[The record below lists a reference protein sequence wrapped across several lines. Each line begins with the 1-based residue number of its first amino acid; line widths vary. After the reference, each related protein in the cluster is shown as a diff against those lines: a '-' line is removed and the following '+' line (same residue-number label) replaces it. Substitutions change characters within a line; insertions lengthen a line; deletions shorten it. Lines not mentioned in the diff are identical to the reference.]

1 MRRNETGDGIRSF
14 VAEPRV
20 PFNDTDWVLAEE
32 TRSDDDQ
39 AFTALMERYQRPI
52 LNFVFRMIGD
62 PSEAE
67 DVAQEVFVRA
77 YRGIHAA
84 GFRRTT
90 AAFSTWLFQIARHAA
105 LDALRRRKRH
115 PTESLADLETRGEPV
130 ADAGRTAAEETV
142 IRETGKHIAAAVALL
157 PEDQRT
163 AIVLSEYEGL
173 SYSQIAAIMN
183 CSEKSVETRLYR
195 ARRFLRRQLTDL
207 LR

>member
-1 MRRNETGDGIRSF
+1 MPS
-14 VAEPRV
+14 
-20 PFNDTDWVLAEE
+20 NDTDWVLAGK
-32 TRSDDDQ
+32 TRSNDDQ
-39 AFTALMERYQRPI
+39 AFTVLMERYRGPI

-84 GFRRTT
+84 EFHQTA

-105 LDALRRRKRH
+105 LDAVRRRKRH
-115 PTESLADLETRGEPV
+115 PAESLADMETRGPS
-130 ADAGRTAAEETV
+130 AAHAGRTAAEETI
-142 IRETGKHIAAAVALL
+142 IRETGRRIAAAVALL

-163 AIVLSEYEGL
+163 AVVLSEYEGL

-195 ARRFLRRQLTDL
+195 ARRFLRGQLTDL
-207 LR
+207 LG